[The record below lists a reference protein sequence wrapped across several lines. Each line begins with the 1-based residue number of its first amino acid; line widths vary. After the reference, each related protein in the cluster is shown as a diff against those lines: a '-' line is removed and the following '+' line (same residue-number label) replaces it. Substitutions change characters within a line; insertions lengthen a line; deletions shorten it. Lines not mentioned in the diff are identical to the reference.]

1 MTTSEEYSATAPPP
15 PSLPP
20 APVVAKEEPMSR
32 WYKDLVRCPLVR
44 EVAVLLLTAALR
56 ALGSSPARR

>member
-1 MTTSEEYSATAPPP
+1 
-15 PSLPP
+15 
-20 APVVAKEEPMSR
+20 MSR